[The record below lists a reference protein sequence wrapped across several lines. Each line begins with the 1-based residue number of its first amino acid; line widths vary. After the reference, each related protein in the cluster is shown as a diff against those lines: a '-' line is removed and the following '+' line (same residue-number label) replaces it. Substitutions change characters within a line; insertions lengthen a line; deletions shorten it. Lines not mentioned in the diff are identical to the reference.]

1 MCGGYFYL
9 VLFIYGDHHEKKY
22 ALIHDTLYFLFRIIE
37 NQHHLFRLHDVNLQL
52 NETITTLTWSPKV
65 EGFLYQRYIC
75 SLVCL
80 MLILYPQMKQ
90 ESIGGKSTL
99 PMSIFLILLSERIS
113 SKQRNIPSKVETRT
127 YEETMSNGR
136 RKPRPD

>member
-37 NQHHLFRLHDVNLQL
+37 NQRHLVRLRDVNLQL
-52 NETITTLTWSPKV
+52 NETITTLTWTQKD

-75 SLVCL
+75 SLVYF

-90 ESIGGKSTL
+90 ESLGGKTTL
-99 PMSIFLILLSERIS
+99 PMLMFLVLLSGRIS
-113 SKQRNIPSKVETRT
+113 SKQRNIRSKV
-127 YEETMSNGR
+127 Y
-136 RKPRPD
+136 K